1 MKQVFQLLVLSVLN
15 VFFASCAQDIVDV
28 TGTISGIVKDYT
40 TGQVIENCQ
49 VALSPTG
56 NTVVTNAEGR
66 YTFKSLQPGTYT
78 LTFTKISYKDQST
91 SVEVISGQTTTR
103 DIQMETM
110 GAIDFSTSIL
120 DFGENN
126 NNMSFAIKNNTA
138 TPYEINLIKS
148 VEWLSFSQTRATIG
162 ANNQMNITAYVD
174 RSKVGYGT
182 FTTTVTLEYTGVT
195 SGNVVLQVKMVKAQQ
210 SVPSVETKAA
220 FDVTATTFKIGGAI
234 SATGGSVVTAYGHCW
249 STNPNPTIETA
260 QSTNYG
266 RTTETMSF
274 NSSINQNLVNTIVYV
289 RAYATNAHGTGYG
302 NEVQVTSSSVDPG
315 DGGEFA
321 GGTGTAISP
330 YQLRT
335 PTHMQNMKNYPSAYF
350 KMVADIDMD
359 GINWIPFELKGSFE
373 GDGHTLYNLKISPYV
388 TSDYQGLFSKV
399 SGSAS
404 VENLTIVGVEI
415 NAPSYS
421 YVGAIAGSGGNGCT
435 IENCHVVLNQS
446 NAITGNQRVGGIVG
460 GAQCD
465 IKNSSVSSSL
475 TAPVIVGNGIVGGA
489 VGNNVNHDI
498 SKVTVNCNI
507 SCGAYNGSYTY
518 AIVGGIV
525 GRFENGT
532 GFKGSVSKCTFIG
545 EITGLVPNS
554 VYFGGIVGE
563 LSNSD
568 ISECKTN
575 VIITASNGAGIG
587 GIVGDAYYGNI
598 CACYSQGEVHG
609 SENEGRSNWLGVA
622 GITGYGGTVQHC
634 YTLMDLGV
642 VHAGSTPSGSFA
654 IKDLANQFSS
664 PINIAE
670 IMRASNSQYASYWNY
685 DRTWT
690 WTGIINGQSVTA
702 ICPKLAW
709 E

>member
-1 MKQVFQLLVLSVLN
+1 MKHSLQSLVLVVLT

-78 LTFTKISYKDQST
+78 LTFTKIGYKDQST
-91 SVEVISGQTTTR
+91 TVEVISGQMTTR
-103 DIQMETM
+103 DIQVEAM

-126 NNMSFAIKNNTA
+126 SNMSFAIKNNTA
-138 TPYEINLIKS
+138 SPYEINLVKS

-162 ANNQMNITAYVD
+162 ANNQMNITAEVD
-174 RSKVGYGT
+174 RSKVGPGT
-182 FTTTVTLEYTGVT
+182 YNTTVTLQYTGST
-195 SGNVVLQVKMVKAQQ
+195 SGNVVMQVKMVKAEQT
-210 SVPSVETKAA
+210 VPVVETKAA
-220 FDVTATTFKIGGAI
+220 FDVTATTFKIGGVI

-274 NSSINQNLVNTIVYV
+274 NSSINQNLVNTVVYV

-302 NEVQVTSSSVDPG
+302 NEVQVTSSSVGPDE
-315 DGGEFA
+315 GGEFA

-359 GINWIPFELKGSFE
+359 GINWIPFELKGSFD

-404 VENLTIVGVEI
+404 VWNLTIVGVEI

-421 YVGAIAGSGGNGCT
+421 YVGAIAGYSGCT
-435 IENCHVVLNQS
+435 IGNCHVILNQS

-475 TAPVIVGNGIVGGA
+475 TAPVIVGNGKVGGA
-489 VGNNVNHDI
+489 VGENIYHEI

-518 AIVGGIV
+518 AIVGGIA
-525 GRFENGT
+525 GYLGGGT
-532 GFKGSVSKCTFIG
+532 GSKGSISKCTYNG

-563 LSNSD
+563 LSGSD

-587 GIVGDAYYGNI
+587 GIVGNASYGNI

-609 SENEGRSNWLGVA
+609 SVNEGRSNWYGVA
-622 GITGYGGTVQHC
+622 GITGDGGTIQHC

-642 VHAGSTPSGSFA
+642 VHYGSTPSGSFA
-654 IKDLANQFSS
+654 IKDLVNQFSS

-670 IMRASNSQYASYWNY
+670 IMRTASSQYASYWNY
-685 DRTWT
+685 NRTWT
-690 WTGIINGQSVTA
+690 WTGIVNGQSVTA

>member
-1 MKQVFQLLVLSVLN
+1 MKHSLQSLVLVVLTM
-15 VFFASCAQDIVDV
+15 FFASCAQDIVDV

-138 TPYEINLIKS
+138 TPYEINLISS
-148 VEWLSFSQTRATIG
+148 VDWLSFSQTRATVD
-162 ANNQMNITAYVD
+162 ANNQLNITAEVHRD
-174 RSKVGYGT
+174 KVGYGT
-182 FTTTVTLEYTGVT
+182 FNTTATMQYTGST
-195 SGNVVLQVKMVKAQQ
+195 SGNVVMQVKMVKAEQT
-210 SVPSVETKAA
+210 VPAVETKAA
-220 FDVTATTFKIGGAI
+220 FDVTATTFKIGGVI

-249 STNPNPTIETA
+249 STNPNPTIEKA

-274 NSSINQNLVNTIVYV
+274 NSSINQNLVNTVVYV
-289 RAYATNAHGTGYG
+289 RAYATNSHGTGYG

-315 DGGEFA
+315 DSGEFA

-359 GINWIPFELKGSFE
+359 GINWIPFELKGSFD

-388 TSDYQGLFSKV
+388 ISDYQGLFSIL
-399 SGSAS
+399 SNSAS
-404 VENLTIVGVEI
+404 VENLTIDGIEI

-421 YVGAIAGSGGNGCT
+421 YIGAIAGYSTYN
-435 IENCHVVLNQS
+435 ISNCHVILKQS
-446 NAITGNQRVGGIVG
+446 NAIVGNEYVGGVVGKAHGDVTNCSVLSNLTASVIIGNCCVGGAVGFGSNISNIVVNCNLSCGTGTDETTCGGIAGAAGKISQCSYDGTLSGLANGCKYIGGIAGRATEIFASKSNVTISVKNGYYLGGIVG
-460 GAQCD
+460 GYGLGSGW
-465 IKNSSVSSSL
+465 NN
-475 TAPVIVGNGIVGGA
+475 PIV
-489 VGNNVNHDI
+489 
-498 SKVTVNCNI
+498 
-507 SCGAYNGSYTY
+507 
-518 AIVGGIV
+518 
-525 GRFENGT
+525 
-532 GFKGSVSKCTFIG
+532 
-545 EITGLVPNS
+545 
-554 VYFGGIVGE
+554 
-563 LSNSD
+563 
-568 ISECKTN
+568 
-575 VIITASNGAGIG
+575 
-587 GIVGDAYYGNI
+587 
-598 CACYSQGEVHG
+598 ACYSQG
-609 SENEGRSNWLGVA
+609 N
-622 GITGYGGTVQHC
+622 ITGSAGATF
-634 YTLMDLGV
+634 
-642 VHAGSTPSGSFA
+642 AGSIYGVNSSSCQQYDCYSLMNLQSDVSAPSFS
-654 IKDLANQFSS
+654 ISNLVNQFPS

-670 IMRASNSQYASYWNY
+670 IMRASNLEAASYWNY

-690 WTGIINGQSVTA
+690 WTGIVNGQSVTA